1 MGSSE
6 WDSQWSRRQHVQHS
20 GAPGVPHSTSL
31 SQLRRPHPGVPP
43 VQHRDDGLPRVA
55 LLQTGLVTQP
65 PHPLVQR
72 RGPAG
77 HEELSAQTSH
87 PPRRLTLLPL
97 LGGQRQRAV
106 PVEVRDDQDQIVEV
120 SQEADLSV
128 LDEDEYY
135 NDVEDSQVSLKPES
149 KPENVSTSAEVE
161 SSLEL

>member
-1 MGSSE
+1 MTIPVREEGQISDCTDCTGLRGTGGPSVSSE

-20 GAPGVPHSTSL
+20 EAPPGVPHSTSL
-31 SQLRRPHPGVPP
+31 SQLRLPHPGVPP

-106 PVEVRDDQDQIVEV
+106 PVRGQGRPGPDRGGQ
-120 SQEADLSV
+120 SGGR
-128 LDEDEYY
+128 
-135 NDVEDSQVSLKPES
+135 SLGP
-149 KPENVSTSAEVE
+149 
-161 SSLEL
+161 